1 MNNGTTL
8 IERVPV
14 VVVALAVVLSVVGG
28 AAAVAGPSTED
39 GTLQDGGATAGN
51 VSSDNE
57 TTDEVDNVT
66 DTAGGITGNGTLQ
79 DGGAT
84 AGNVSSDDETTD
96 EVDDVMDTAGGI
108 TGDNGQVEDDAIPT
122 DGVDDATE
130 SPTGTGPPLPR
141 GTDDVAGSDSTRQ
154 TRTSTD
160 GSGTA
165 GSADPASV
173 GVTAGAT
180 NQTAIETAGEGPA
193 TLQFTES
200 ESGDFP
206 DNGTAHL
213 TLPDGAGVTFDIPN
227 SSAVASGDNASATVT
242 NVSATA
248 VTIQVNSTDDANSSL
263 RLEGL
268 RFTVTA
274 AASPAN
280 ATWTFGNTSG
290 TTTVEPE
297 RLVFDGFDDDVPRGT
312 AKVPEDETEIVVR
325 APDDARSTGFHESRD
340 VIAIVIPDE
349 YADDIVFNTSSDVQ
363 VTSEGG
369 DCGLPPLGA
378 PRPEEYDLT
387 ESTLLVEPSCDIG
400 REARIEASGLQFDV
414 TGANASEPAEFAVDL
429 DGEYDPV
436 NSTEKVPVT
445 GGSTVEAHAPVVD
458 PGGATMEAGT
468 TNSTG
473 GGGVRVSITDDVGGL
488 MGNDTRITLE
498 LEDGGVTFDES
509 QDIEA
514 VSVSGD
520 TPPPSVVDVSGTTIV
535 LETNGETDAGDK
547 FRIQR
552 SGGEALRFDAAPD
565 ANDTALRVTTTPGA
579 ENVTQVTGEVV
590 AITECSSVP
599 QAIAGEDDR
608 VGNSE
613 LAYAVDLWREGDEVP
628 GTCGETIDNAQ
639 ISSLKDAWRT
649 GETVN
654 DS

>member
-8 IERVPV
+8 IERVLV

-28 AAAVAGPSTED
+28 AAAIAGPSLAD
-39 GTLQDGGATAGN
+39 GSLQDGGATAGN

-66 DTAGGITGNGTLQ
+66 DTAGGITGD
-79 DGGAT
+79 DGL
-84 AGNVSSDDETTD
+84 
-96 EVDDVMDTAGGI
+96 
-108 TGDNGQVEDDAIPT
+108 VEDDAIPT
-122 DGVDDATE
+122 DGVDDVTG
-130 SPTGTGPPLPR
+130 SPTGTGPLLPR
-141 GTDDVAGSDSTRQ
+141 GTDDTTGSDSTRQ
-154 TRTSTD
+154 TRQTRTNTD
-160 GSGTA
+160 ESGTA

-193 TLQFTES
+193 TLQFTEN
-200 ESGDFP
+200 EPGDFP

-213 TLPDGAGVTFDIPN
+213 TLPDGAGVTFDIAN

-290 TTTVEPE
+290 ATTVEPE

-349 YADDIVFNTSSDVQ
+349 SVGDVVFNTSSDVR

-378 PRPEEYDLT
+378 PRPEDYDLT
-387 ESTLLVEPSCDIG
+387 ESMLLVDPSCDIG

-468 TNSTG
+468 TNSAG
-473 GGGVRVSITDDVGGL
+473 GGGVRVSVTDDIGGL

-520 TPPPSVVDVSGTTIV
+520 TPPPSVVNVSGTAIV
-535 LETNGETDAGDK
+535 LETNGETDAGDE

-590 AITECSSVP
+590 AITECSSVL

>member
-8 IERVPV
+8 IERVLV

-28 AAAVAGPSTED
+28 AAAVAEPSTED

-57 TTDEVDNVT
+57 TMDEVDNVT
-66 DTAGGITGNGTLQ
+66 DTAGGITG
-79 DGGAT
+79 
-84 AGNVSSDDETTD
+84 DD
-96 EVDDVMDTAGGI
+96 
-108 TGDNGQVEDDAIPT
+108 GQVEDDAIPT
-122 DGVDDATE
+122 DGVDDVTG
-130 SPTGTGPPLPR
+130 SPTGTGLPLSG
-141 GTDDVAGSDSTRQ
+141 GTDDTTGSDSTRQ
-154 TRTSTD
+154 TRTNTD

-180 NQTAIETAGEGPA
+180 NQTAIETTGEGPA
-193 TLQFTES
+193 ALRFMEN
-200 ESGDFP
+200 EPGDFP

-213 TLPDGAGVTFDIPN
+213 TLPDDAGVTFDIAN

-280 ATWTFGNTSG
+280 ATWTFGNASG

-297 RLVFDGFDDDVPRGT
+297 RLVFEGFDDDVPRGT

-349 YADDIVFNTSSDVQ
+349 SVGNIVFNTSSDVE

-378 PRPEEYDLT
+378 PRPEDYDLT
-387 ESTLLVEPSCDIG
+387 ESMLLVDPSCDIG
-400 REARIEASGLQFDV
+400 REARIKVSGLQFDV

-458 PGGATMEAGT
+458 PGEATMEAGT
-468 TNSTG
+468 TDSTG
-473 GGGVRVSITDDVGGL
+473 GGGVRVSVTDDVGGL
-488 MGNDTRITLE
+488 MGNDTQMTLE
-498 LEDGGVTFDES
+498 LEGGGVTFDES
-509 QDIEA
+509 QDVEA

-520 TPPPSVVDVSGTTIV
+520 TPSPSVANVSETTIV
-535 LETNGETDAGDK
+535 LETNGETDAGDE

-552 SGGEALRFDAAPD
+552 SDGKALRFDTAPD